1 MFQPVPVFV
10 GLRLL
15 LAREHSFFVSFI
27 TWVSLLGVALGVAI
41 LIVVLSVMNGL
52 GSELRDR
59 LLSVSA
65 HASLNAG
72 GAAIPDWRL
81 RIQQLTGA
89 PELEG
94 AAPYLDTDAMLSRQ
108 PAMSG
113 AVVRGIDP
121 GLETQVSTIADSMR
135 EGKLSDLTPGRN
147 RIILGRMLAYQ
158 LEVGVGDTI
167 TVMTPGNG
175 GAANGGPDQRS
186 HEGGIVPVLR
196 EFYVSGIFEV
206 GLQEHDSALALVNLE
221 DAETLRGLAGPT
233 GIRLKFDDV
242 LKAPVLAR
250 AAAARIGPGLRLRDW
265 TQDNEAYFRAIRI
278 EKTMMALILML
289 IVAVAVF
296 NIAATLVMVVS
307 DKRTDIAILRTLGMS
322 PRGVLAVFMTQG
334 VLIGWIGTAIGVALG
349 LAVALH
355 VPFLEQALDLHIM
368 DPDVYYIS
376 TIPSETRAGDV
387 VSIALAALALTF
399 AATIYPALQA
409 AKTQP
414 ARGVAALRDEALLVR
429 GDSWGWRYLR
439 AAPRPGF
446 VSLIAAIATI
456 GLALGVAVLVVVL
469 SVMNGFEEELRT
481 RILSLTAHATISGL
495 EGRLSDWR
503 PQVDKLERFPG
514 VAAAPY
520 IEEQGMV
527 THAGKSAGILLRGVL
542 PDAERRVADLT
553 PHLLSGH
560 LGDLLPGKYR
570 VILGK
575 DLAEELGA
583 KVGDRVVVIV
593 AQGDVTP
600 VGVMPRMRAFEVAGI
615 IAVGMYEYDRRIA
628 LVAMQDVAKL
638 LRMGE
643 DISGIRLNVTD
654 MYAAPRV
661 VRDSAAALGGSYL
674 VEDWT
679 TQHANFFRSIEI
691 TKRILFIMLSAVV
704 AVAAFNIVSTMV
716 MVVKSKRR
724 DIAILRT
731 FGSSPR
737 SILSVFVVQ
746 EASSALLG
754 IALLESSWAC

>member
-10 GLRLL
+10 GLRYS

-89 PELEG
+89 PELKG

-135 EGKLSDLTPGRN
+135 EGKLSDLTPGGN

-175 GAANGGPDQRS
+175 RAAIRGADDRGPANGGASDRALIP
-186 HEGGIVPVLR
+186 ILR

-221 DAETLRGLAGPT
+221 DAEALRGLAGPT
-233 GIRLKFDDV
+233 AIRLKFDDV
-242 LKAPVLAR
+242 LKAPELAR
-250 AAAARIGPGLRLRDW
+250 GAVSRLTPGLRLRDW
-265 TQDNEAYFRAIRI
+265 TEDNEAYFRAIRI

-349 LAVALH
+349 LCVALN

-376 TIPSETRAGDV
+376 AIPSETHSIDV
-387 VSIALAALALTF
+387 IIIAISALVLTF
-399 AATIYPALQA
+399 VATIYPALQA

-414 ARGVAALRDEALLVR
+414 AEALR
-429 GDSWGWRYLR
+429 
-439 AAPRPGF
+439 
-446 VSLIAAIATI
+446 
-456 GLALGVAVLVVVL
+456 
-469 SVMNGFEEELRT
+469 
-481 RILSLTAHATISGL
+481 
-495 EGRLSDWR
+495 
-503 PQVDKLERFPG
+503 
-514 VAAAPY
+514 
-520 IEEQGMV
+520 
-527 THAGKSAGILLRGVL
+527 
-542 PDAERRVADLT
+542 
-553 PHLLSGH
+553 
-560 LGDLLPGKYR
+560 
-570 VILGK
+570 
-575 DLAEELGA
+575 
-583 KVGDRVVVIV
+583 
-593 AQGDVTP
+593 
-600 VGVMPRMRAFEVAGI
+600 
-615 IAVGMYEYDRRIA
+615 YE
-628 LVAMQDVAKL
+628 
-638 LRMGE
+638 
-643 DISGIRLNVTD
+643 
-654 MYAAPRV
+654 
-661 VRDSAAALGGSYL
+661 
-674 VEDWT
+674 
-679 TQHANFFRSIEI
+679 
-691 TKRILFIMLSAVV
+691 
-704 AVAAFNIVSTMV
+704 
-716 MVVKSKRR
+716 
-724 DIAILRT
+724 
-731 FGSSPR
+731 
-737 SILSVFVVQ
+737 
-746 EASSALLG
+746 
-754 IALLESSWAC
+754 

>member
-10 GLRLL
+10 GLRYS

-59 LLSVSA
+59 LLSMSA

-81 RIQQLTGA
+81 RIQQLNGA

-135 EGKLSDLTPGRN
+135 EGKLGDLTPGSN
-147 RIILGRMLAYQ
+147 RIVLGRMLAYQ
-158 LEVGVGDTI
+158 LEVGVGDTL

-175 GAANGGPDQRS
+175 RAAIRGAAGRGAQGS
-186 HEGGIVPVLR
+186 QEGGIVPVLR
-196 EFYVSGIFEV
+196 EFTVSGIFEV

-221 DAETLRGLAGPT
+221 DAEALRGLAGPT

-265 TQDNEAYFRAIRI
+265 TQENEAYFRAIRI

-334 VLIGWIGTAIGVALG
+334 VLIGWIGTAIGVVLG
-349 LAVALH
+349 LGVALN
-355 VPFLEQALDLHIM
+355 VPFLEQALNLHIM

-376 TIPSETRAGDV
+376 TVPSETHSVDV
-387 VSIALAALALTF
+387 VIIAISALVLTF
-399 AATIYPALQA
+399 VATIYPALQA

-414 ARGVAALRDEALLVR
+414 AEALR
-429 GDSWGWRYLR
+429 
-439 AAPRPGF
+439 
-446 VSLIAAIATI
+446 
-456 GLALGVAVLVVVL
+456 
-469 SVMNGFEEELRT
+469 
-481 RILSLTAHATISGL
+481 
-495 EGRLSDWR
+495 
-503 PQVDKLERFPG
+503 
-514 VAAAPY
+514 
-520 IEEQGMV
+520 
-527 THAGKSAGILLRGVL
+527 
-542 PDAERRVADLT
+542 
-553 PHLLSGH
+553 
-560 LGDLLPGKYR
+560 
-570 VILGK
+570 
-575 DLAEELGA
+575 
-583 KVGDRVVVIV
+583 
-593 AQGDVTP
+593 
-600 VGVMPRMRAFEVAGI
+600 
-615 IAVGMYEYDRRIA
+615 YE
-628 LVAMQDVAKL
+628 
-638 LRMGE
+638 
-643 DISGIRLNVTD
+643 
-654 MYAAPRV
+654 
-661 VRDSAAALGGSYL
+661 
-674 VEDWT
+674 
-679 TQHANFFRSIEI
+679 
-691 TKRILFIMLSAVV
+691 
-704 AVAAFNIVSTMV
+704 
-716 MVVKSKRR
+716 
-724 DIAILRT
+724 
-731 FGSSPR
+731 
-737 SILSVFVVQ
+737 
-746 EASSALLG
+746 
-754 IALLESSWAC
+754 